1 MKIIHNLK
9 KLWKVR
15 NTQGVYMLCD
25 IALIF
30 FFDFLNACKGK
41 ADADMIL

>member
-1 MKIIHNLK
+1 MKIIRNFK

-30 FFDFLNACKGK
+30 FDFLNACKGK
-41 ADADMIL
+41 AAADMIL